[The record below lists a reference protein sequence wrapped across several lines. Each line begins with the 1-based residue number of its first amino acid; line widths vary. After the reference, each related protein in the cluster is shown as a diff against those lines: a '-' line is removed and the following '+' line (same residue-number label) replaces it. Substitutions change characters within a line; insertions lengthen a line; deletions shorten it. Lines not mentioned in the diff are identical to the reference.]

1 MYTYVGEIESTA
13 RFGGFLMGLLFFVFA
28 IYIVFAIL
36 AVAVIVLRLVAN
48 YKLFQK
54 AGLEGWR

>member
-13 RFGGFLMGLLFFVFA
+13 RFGGFLFGLIFFVFA

-36 AVAVIVLRLVAN
+36 AVAVVVLRLVSN
-48 YKLFQK
+48 YKLFQR